1 MAIPISLRTDN
12 EAIRDLWNIPG
23 IGGLLVITLVAFGPP
38 TVLTLMTATVATLFG
53 ARHLFFQGFLE
64 ITPLYI
70 FVACTGVMLWN
81 LWLSKYRKIRI
92 GILFMPAW
100 AFGIMGMV
108 LAPIAHFA
116 GWE

>member
-1 MAIPISLRTDN
+1 MEYSWNWWITGNHFGRLWAADCTDADDGNRGRVIRGWSSFLSGISEDY
-12 EAIRDLWNIPG
+12 
-23 IGGLLVITLVAFGPP
+23 
-38 TVLTLMTATVATLFG
+38 ATL
-53 ARHLFFQGFLE
+53 
-64 ITPLYI
+64 Y
-70 FVACTGVMLWN
+70 FVACTGAMLWN